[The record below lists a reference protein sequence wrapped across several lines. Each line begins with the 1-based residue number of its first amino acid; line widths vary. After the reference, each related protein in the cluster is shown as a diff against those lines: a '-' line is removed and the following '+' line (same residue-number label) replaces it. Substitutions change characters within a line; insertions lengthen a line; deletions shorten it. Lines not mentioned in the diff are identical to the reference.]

1 VIYKNSRWCSQ
12 FFCFQPIH
20 NETKQMSRDDS
31 SCQQTNASRG
41 SAVISPAAPAASSTS
56 SLDSTVGATFQ
67 FSFLLLPSPSEL
79 AARSPP
85 PPPSLPLR
93 EQQLASER
101 PPHRSPDPRRPFSRP
116 STAQSPAPF
125 LPRFFVAALPRRSSF
140 LFSGGGRKSSVLSDS
155 SRPLPKVIN
164 HLVPIAFL

>member
-93 EQQLASER
+93 EQQLEIR
-101 PPHRSPDPRRPFSRP
+101 EDHRTDHLTPAAPLSSF
-116 STAQSPAPF
+116 SPAETSS
-125 LPRFFVAALPRRSSF
+125 LPSVLLRRSRAGEI
-140 LFSGGGRKSSVLSDS
+140 LVLVQPPPAGKAPIRLVLSP
-155 SRPLPKVIN
+155 R
-164 HLVPIAFL
+164 